1 MFDVAGDPFV
11 APDGSVVPLSPAVI
25 SNGLVFVSGQIA
37 LRDGRIVGGGIEE
50 QTDYIID
57 QIAEI
62 LERAGSSLRLVLK
75 TSIWLTRAEDFA
87 GFNKVYA
94 RRFWQPWPA
103 RATVVI
109 NLTLPDALIEIDAI
123 AKLR

>member
-1 MFDVAGDPFV
+1 MFDVAGEPFI
-11 APDGSVVPLSPAVI
+11 APDGSIVPLSPAVI

-50 QTDYIID
+50 QADYIID
-57 QIAEI
+57 RIETI
-62 LERAGSSLRLVLK
+62 LDAAGSSLRHILK
-75 TSIWLTRAEDFA
+75 TTIWLTKAEDFA

-94 RRFWQPWPA
+94 RRFLQPWPA